1 MGKLVIFIISIL
13 VIVVTFIV
21 TIYGYTIPKYFPS
34 FKTYSILTYTTITS
48 AIFCG
53 YIIYISIEAWRWP
66 IAIVGSFIL
75 ACLIYFIS
83 VFIIVSIRGA

>member
-48 AIFCG
+48 AIF
-53 YIIYISIEAWRWP
+53 W
-66 IAIVGSFIL
+66 
-75 ACLIYFIS
+75 
-83 VFIIVSIRGA
+83 